1 MSGPLLRTLDEI
13 GRLGLTHALDPAP
26 LAAALGVEAIDVGKL
41 IDTGCV
47 SNTLL
52 MTNEA
57 AAAYLLG
64 SMVRL
69 EVRCCGDSVAIRAA
83 LDRPSPDLGGLS
95 ITQGLLA
102 RPDIAGLAVIHEA
115 AGTLPVPRVRMWRVA
130 DTYS

>member
-1 MSGPLLRTLDEI
+1 MIAPLLRTLDEI
-13 GRLGLTHALDPAP
+13 GRLGLTHALELTP
-26 LAAALGVEAIDVGKL
+26 LAAALGVESIDVGKL

-47 SNTLL
+47 SDTLL

-57 AAAYLLG
+57 AATYLLG
-64 SMVRL
+64 ILVRL
-69 EVRCCGDSVAIRAA
+69 EVRCRGDDVAIRAA
-83 LDRPSPDLGGLS
+83 LGRPSADLGGLS

>member
-1 MSGPLLRTLDEI
+1 MSAPLLRTLDEI
-13 GRLGLTHALDPAP
+13 GRLGLTHGLDPAP
-26 LAAALGVEAIDVGKL
+26 LAAALGVDTSDVGKL

-47 SNTLL
+47 SDTLL
-52 MTNEA
+52 MTSEA

-64 SMVRL
+64 TMVRL
-69 EVRCCGDSVAIRAA
+69 EVRCHGDSVAIRAA
-83 LDRPSPDLGGLS
+83 IDRPSPDFGGLS
-95 ITQGLLA
+95 IVQGLLA

>member
-1 MSGPLLRTLDEI
+1 MSAPLLRTLDEI
-13 GRLGLTHALDPAP
+13 GRLGLTHTLDPAP
-26 LAAALGVEAIDVGKL
+26 LAAALGVESIDVGKL

-47 SNTLL
+47 SDTLL

-64 SMVRL
+64 ILVRL
-69 EVRCCGDSVAIRAA
+69 EVRCRGDSVAIRTA
-83 LDRPSPDLGGLS
+83 LDRPSPDLSGLS
-95 ITQGLLA
+95 IVQGLLA
-102 RPDIAGLAVIHEA
+102 RPDIASLAVIHEA

>member
-26 LAAALGVEAIDVGKL
+26 LAAALGVEAIDVGEL

-47 SNTLL
+47 SDTLL

-64 SMVRL
+64 ILVRL
-69 EVRCCGDSVAIRAA
+69 EVRCRGDGVAIRTA
-83 LDRPSPDLGGLS
+83 LDRPSPDLSGLS
-95 ITQGLLA
+95 IVQGLLA
-102 RPDIAGLAVIHEA
+102 RPDIAGLAVIHEV